1 MYCVSAVRTGPL
13 HLSELQHKG
22 TLCNSHTTI
31 SDGKVVL
38 HLTSN
43 STVTYNFL
51 RLRLDIA
58 ILAGF
63 TGRVGN
69 DNRYRLTCTRQSVQE
84 VIKFRRRAYERA
96 ELHYTGR
103 SSDKLNRSRSADRIP
118 RADRTLIVNRDA
130 AKSSKHFIRCS
141 LVSLCGSLCLSPGDS
156 RTLCRPYL
164 RSLCIRVI
172 ENAFHSL
179 SPQFM

>member
-1 MYCVSAVRTGPL
+1 MYCVSAGRTGPL
-13 HLSELQHKG
+13 HLSELQHKR
-22 TLCNSHTTI
+22 TLCNSHTTL
-31 SDGKVVL
+31 SNGKVVL

-43 STVTYNFL
+43 RTVTYNFL
-51 RLRLDIA
+51 RLRLDSA
-58 ILAGF
+58 ILARCN
-63 TGRVGN
+63 GRVGN
-69 DNRYRLTCTRQSVQE
+69 DNRYRLAGACQSIQE
-84 VIKFRRRAYERA
+84 VVEFRRWSDERIK
-96 ELHYTGR
+96 LHCTGR

-130 AKSSKHFIRCS
+130 AKSSKHFIRRS

>member
-13 HLSELQHKG
+13 HLSELQYKC
-22 TLCNSHTTI
+22 TLCNSHATLSNDKI
-31 SDGKVVL
+31 VL

-43 STVTYNFL
+43 RTVTYNFL
-51 RLRLDIA
+51 RLRLDST
-58 ILAGF
+58 ILARC

-69 DNRYRLTCTRQSVQE
+69 DNRYRLTGTCQSIQE
-84 VIKFRRRAYERA
+84 VIEFRRRSDERIK
-96 ELHYTGR
+96 LHYTGR
-103 SSDKLNRSRSADRIP
+103 GSDKLNRSRSANRIS
-118 RADRTLIVNRDA
+118 RADRTLIINRDA

-141 LVSLCGSLCLSPGDS
+141 LIRLCDSLCLSPGDS

-179 SPQFM
+179 SPQFI

>member
-1 MYCVSAVRTGPL
+1 MYCVSAGRTGPL

-22 TLCNSHTTI
+22 ALCNSHTTL

-43 STVTYNFL
+43 RTVTYNFL
-51 RLRLDIA
+51 RLRLDSA
-58 ILAGF
+58 VLARCN
-63 TGRVGN
+63 GRVGN
-69 DNRYRLTCTRQSVQE
+69 DNRYRLTGACQSIQE
-84 VIKFRRRAYERA
+84 LVEFRRRSDERVK
-96 ELHYTGR
+96 LHYTGR
-103 SSDKLNRSRSADRIP
+103 SSDKLNRSRSANRIP
-118 RADRTLIVNRDA
+118 RADRALIVDRDA
-130 AKSSKHFIRCS
+130 AKSSEHFIRCS

>member
-13 HLSELQHKG
+13 HLSELQHKR
-22 TLCNSHTTI
+22 TLCNSHTTL

-38 HLTSN
+38 YLTSN
-43 STVTYNFL
+43 RTVTYNFL

-58 ILAGF
+58 ILARCN
-63 TGRVGN
+63 GRVGN
-69 DNRYRLTCTRQSVQE
+69 DNCYRLTGTCQSIQE
-84 VIKFRRRAYERA
+84 VIEFRRRSDECIK
-96 ELHYTGR
+96 LHCAVR
-103 SSDKLNRSRSADRIP
+103 CSDKLNRSRSANRIP

-130 AKSSKHFIRCS
+130 TKSSEHFISCS
-141 LVSLCGSLCLSPGDS
+141 FVSLCGSLCLSPGDS

-179 SPQFM
+179 SPQFI

>member
-1 MYCVSAVRTGPL
+1 MYCVSAGRTGPL
-13 HLSELQHKG
+13 HLSELQHKR
-22 TLCNSHTTI
+22 TLCNSHTTL

-43 STVTYNFL
+43 RTVTYNFL
-51 RLRLDIA
+51 RLRLDSA
-58 ILAGF
+58 ILARCN
-63 TGRVGN
+63 GRVGN
-69 DNRYRLTCTRQSVQE
+69 DNRYRLAGACQSIQE
-84 VIKFRRRAYERA
+84 FVEFRRRSDERIK
-96 ELHYTGR
+96 LHCTGR
-103 SSDKLNRSRSADRIP
+103 SSDKLNRSRSANRVLRTDR
-118 RADRTLIVNRDA
+118 ASIVNLDA
-130 AKSSKHFIRCS
+130 AKSRKHFIRCS
-141 LVSLCGSLCLSPGDS
+141 LVRLCGSLCLSPGDS

>member
-13 HLSELQHKG
+13 HLSELQHKR
-22 TLCNSHTTI
+22 TLCNSHTTL

-43 STVTYNFL
+43 RTVTYNFL

-58 ILAGF
+58 ILARCN
-63 TGRVGN
+63 GRVGN
-69 DNRYRLTCTRQSVQE
+69 DNRYRLTGTCQSIQE
-84 VIKFRRRAYERA
+84 VIEFRGRSDECIK
-96 ELHYTGR
+96 LHYTGR
-103 SSDKLNRSRSADRIP
+103 GSDKLNRSRSANRISC
-118 RADRTLIVNRDA
+118 ADRTLIINRDA

-141 LVSLCGSLCLSPGDS
+141 LIRLCGSLCLSPGDS

-179 SPQFM
+179 SPQFI

>member
-1 MYCVSAVRTGPL
+1 MYCVSAGRTGPL
-13 HLSELQHKG
+13 HFSELQHKG
-22 TLCNSHTTI
+22 TLCNSHTTL

-43 STVTYNFL
+43 RTVTYNFL
-51 RLRLDIA
+51 RLRLDSA
-58 ILAGF
+58 ILARCN
-63 TGRVGN
+63 GRVGN
-69 DNRYRLTCTRQSVQE
+69 DNRYRLTGACQSIQE
-84 VIKFRRRAYERA
+84 FVEFRRRSDECIK
-96 ELHYTGR
+96 LHYTGR
-103 SSDKLNRSRSADRIP
+103 SSNKLNRRRPANRIP
-118 RADRTLIVNRDA
+118 RADRALIIDRDA
-130 AKSSKHFIRCS
+130 TKSSKHFIRCS